1 MNLEKSNA
9 SKVSTRFEFFQSGF
23 ASEAVLIL
31 ETVVLNAEFYSLSN
45 GIIFEAGHRAKNATF
60 RQNTNFHQWK
70 KSKKESI
77 SCPDSLLKLC

>member
-1 MNLEKSNA
+1 MILTASFYA

-45 GIIFEAGHRAKNATF
+45 GIIFEAGHRTKNATF
-60 RQNTNFHQWK
+60 PQNTNFHQWK
-70 KSKKESI
+70 KVKKKVFLVRI
-77 SCPDSLLKLC
+77 RL